1 MSVMRA
7 IRRILVP
14 VGNAT
19 AASLPAIDKAAQL
32 AAAFGARLELFHD
45 IADPIVIDG
54 AWHQPGRTLAGIQA
68 ELRQRAFERL
78 EDLAEPLRS
87 RRLTV
92 STSAVWDYPPYE
104 AILRRAAAIGADLIV
119 APRRER
125 HRLPALLGYT
135 DWELLRLSPIPV
147 LLVKS
152 SAPYRRPKV
161 LAAIDPTHAHAKPS
175 GLDQRILDYGAEVC
189 GALRGTLHVMHAHM
203 PRPLPPSLTFDTK
216 RRKQLLAQDEG
227 EARATLDKA
236 LLSEDAAAEADPR
249 RATAL
254 GARRPRSGHSGD
266 RAQNPQRHR
275 RHRSGIAIR
284 PEAPVHRQHGRER
297 HGQPALRS
305 FGGETGEVPSEGAA
319 RAPRRAA
326 HCAARPAVVNASE
339 KSIGSAAAGRIITT
353 ARPS

>member
-1 MSVMRA
+1 MRA

-45 IADPIVIDG
+45 IADPIVVDG
-54 AWHQPGRTLAGIQA
+54 AWHTPGRTLAGIQA

-125 HRLPALLGYT
+125 HRMPALLGYT

-147 LLVKS
+147 LLVKN

-175 GLDQRILDYGAEVC
+175 GLDQRILDYGAQVC
-189 GALRGTLHVMHAHM
+189 GALRGTLHVVHAHM

-216 RRKQLLAQDEG
+216 RRKQLLAEDER
-227 EARATLDKA
+227 EARATLDSA
-236 LLSEDAAAEADPR
+236 LQSRAFRTSRSPPRAATWCAAHPQR
-249 RATAL
+249 PF
-254 GARRPRSGHSGD
+254 RRPRAKPG
-266 RAQNPQRHR
+266 
-275 RHRSGIAIR
+275 
-284 PEAPVHRQHGRER
+284 APSSSSER
-297 HGQPALRS
+297 YRDP
-305 FGGETGEVPSEGAA
+305 P
-319 RAPRRAA
+319 
-326 HCAARPAVVNASE
+326 
-339 KSIGSAAAGRIITT
+339 
-353 ARPS
+353 